1 MKAVAYSIQSFE
13 KEPLALANH
22 KKHEITLI
30 SNSLTEETAL
40 YATGKEAVIVFSEDL
55 VSAAVINKLADLGV
69 KFLATRSSSTS
80 HIDQD
85 AAATRHI
92 KIANVPEA
100 LLGLRNT
107 EELAM
112 ALAEETILNL
122 DKWQG
127 KACLG
132 ASCVCANSCRS
143 MKDLFNKDV
152 PEADHEH

>member
-40 YATGKEAVIVFSEDL
+40 YAAGKEAVIVFSEDI
-55 VSAAVINKLADLGV
+55 VSARVINKLADLGV
-69 KFLATRSSSTS
+69 KFLATRSTSTS
-80 HIDQD
+80 HIDQE
-85 AAATRHI
+85 AAAARHI
-92 KIANVPEA
+92 KIANVPEV
-100 LLGLRNT
+100 LLNLRGT

-132 ASCVCANSCRS
+132 DACVCANSCRA
-143 MKDLFNKDV
+143 MKDMLHKNI
-152 PEADHEH
+152 PGSHEH